1 MKKNDLFRLSLVTY
15 VRNKKNI
22 LFLLIFIILY
32 LFILVSITAYF
43 SVDGYKNNLLKNNL
57 FGRMISV
64 TIRDKDILSKIR
76 SNKNIIDVRL
86 EYTVHGMASLSDE
99 EVILVSFPYDYLEN
113 SEFIS
118 LEKGEVIV
126 PNTFALM
133 MDNKMITGKK
143 LIGKKVS
150 LNLDGEKITDLVID
164 NIYDSSKYM
173 SGSNTVILSYDDMVS
188 YMDIEEKRLSDDEF
202 IDKYYVVFINSI
214 NNLDSVYQYLDE
226 LNLNPESI
234 IEIDFSE
241 IKRINSIIYAI
252 LLGSVFLYIFLKF
265 LFTNNFYQ
273 KEKEKIDIYLT
284 NGFKNTDIKRMYS
297 YSNLLN
303 SFFTILISMILFIIV
318 IILYFYFESEF
329 VSDGLIPCI
338 SFGIL
343 LFVWLFDILL
353 SYLITLLNLK
363 KCIKYRG

>member
-1 MKKNDLFRLSLVTY
+1 M
-15 VRNKKNI
+15 
-22 LFLLIFIILY
+22 Y

-143 LIGKKVS
+143 LIGK
-150 LNLDGEKITDLVID
+150 
-164 NIYDSSKYM
+164 
-173 SGSNTVILSYDDMVS
+173 
-188 YMDIEEKRLSDDEF
+188 R
-202 IDKYYVVFINSI
+202 
-214 NNLDSVYQYLDE
+214 
-226 LNLNPESI
+226 
-234 IEIDFSE
+234 
-241 IKRINSIIYAI
+241 
-252 LLGSVFLYIFLKF
+252 FL
-265 LFTNNFYQ
+265 
-273 KEKEKIDIYLT
+273 
-284 NGFKNTDIKRMYS
+284 
-297 YSNLLN
+297 
-303 SFFTILISMILFIIV
+303 
-318 IILYFYFESEF
+318 
-329 VSDGLIPCI
+329 
-338 SFGIL
+338 
-343 LFVWLFDILL
+343 
-353 SYLITLLNLK
+353 
-363 KCIKYRG
+363 